1 VVNPTTLDGKFNK
14 LIDYIEYKLLERDNI
29 KLEAQWWEEC
39 EKRISKHADNKMWD
53 FDGVVALNV
62 EQRKW
67 GWHPLFDIFT
77 TIPSTTT
84 KSALV
89 HQVISLDFK

>member
-1 VVNPTTLDGKFNK
+1 VVNPATLDGKFNK
-14 LIDYIEYKLLERDNI
+14 LINYIEYKLFEQNNT

-39 EKRISKHADNKMWD
+39 EKRIFKHAGNKMWD
-53 FDGVVALNV
+53 FDGVVVSEV

-77 TIPSTTT
+77 TIPSP
-84 KSALV
+84 
-89 HQVISLDFK
+89 